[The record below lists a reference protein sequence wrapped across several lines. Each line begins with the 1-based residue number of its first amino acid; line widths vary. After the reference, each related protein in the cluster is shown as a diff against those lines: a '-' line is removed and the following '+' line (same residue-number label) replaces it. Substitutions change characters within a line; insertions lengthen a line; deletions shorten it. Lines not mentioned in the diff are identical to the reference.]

1 MVENVEPAVRRL
13 MRSRTDRTCAGVC
26 GGLAEYIDWDPT
38 IIRLLWILALFLSGG
53 MALFAYLVFW
63 IIMPDAPAYA
73 GEEAGYTHGRR
84 LTRSRGER
92 MLAGVCGGLAEFL
105 GMDSTLMRVLWV
117 VATFISGGLTL
128 IAYPIFWLVMPE
140 SGRYSSAADDTFR
153 NVAERVDPVVERIGD
168 RVRETFSKE
177 QRTND
182 PAAAKRA
189 HEQQL
194 ENEILGITEDDLEP
208 DRAQAAAAPKVKS
221 KHRWLPVLGAGL
233 IILGLII
240 LADTVNWFWFS
251 PESLVILV
259 IGALLLFY
267 RSDNGPR
274 PLWRTVVGGVLVVVS
289 ILTLVDSLNLFWI
302 SDGVFGA
309 LIIMGIGLVLLFHR
323 NRVAPR
329 AAWRIWVGGSMVGLG
344 SLIFANSVLPSFV
357 TDLTWPLAFIGF
369 GALLL
374 WQWSRRKATGNGH

>member
-1 MVENVEPAVRRL
+1 MSETVEPAVRRL

-63 IIMPDAPAYA
+63 VVMPEAPAYA
-73 GEEAGYTHGRR
+73 GEEAAFSQGQR

-92 MLAGVCGGLAEFL
+92 MLAGVCGGLAEYL
-105 GMDSTLMRVLWV
+105 GMDATLMRVLWV
-117 VATFISGGLTL
+117 VATFVSGGLTL

-140 SGRYSSAADDTFR
+140 SGRYTSAADDTFR

-177 QRTND
+177 PRTAD
-182 PAAAKRA
+182 PATAKRA
-189 HEQQL
+189 QEQQL
-194 ENEILGITEDDLEP
+194 ENEILGITEDDLER

-267 RSDNGPR
+267 RSDDSPR
-274 PLWRTVVGGVLVVVS
+274 PLWRTVVGGVLVFVS

-302 SDGVFGA
+302 SEWDFGA
-309 LIIMGIGLVLLFHR
+309 LFILGIGLVILLHR
-323 NRVAPR
+323 KRTVSR
-329 AAWRIWVGGSMVGLG
+329 AAWRNWIGGGMVALG
-344 SLIFANSVLPSFV
+344 SLMLADSLLPSFV

-374 WQWSRRKATGNGH
+374 WQWSRRKATSNGN